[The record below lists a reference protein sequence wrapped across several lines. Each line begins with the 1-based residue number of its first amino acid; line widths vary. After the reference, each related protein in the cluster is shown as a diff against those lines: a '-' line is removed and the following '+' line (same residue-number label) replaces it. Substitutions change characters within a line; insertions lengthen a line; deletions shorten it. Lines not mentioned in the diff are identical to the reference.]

1 MNRTRMKNGLIAVLA
16 MVLLITPVFAQAG
29 NLGYDHI
36 YPALPQKD
44 ATPDY
49 LLVNEVD
56 VTIDAGAKEATLQF
70 DTLLATPGAKV
81 YYGLY
86 VPEQEIKVPQYRR
99 STTED
104 LAGATE
110 NTSHS
115 VAINIGKF
123 EGARYDIC
131 NFGEDGG
138 VICYRIELYNPEEA
152 SSVFYDGR
160 FRVDGNYTIVP
171 CVIEGPFVDL
181 VTADSAV
188 VSWKTDVP
196 TTATVEINSGSY
208 TDEVSGTSH
217 EIAITGLSPGTE
229 YEYDVRVDG
238 VDDIK
243 TYRFTTEPAS
253 PKFEF
258 AIMSDS
264 RAGVGGGERSFA
276 GVNYHKLTRFT
287 IDAYQNGADFV
298 VFSGD
303 LVNGYTTS
311 MDDYRMQLGAWKDAT
326 EQVGCYIPI
335 YEVMGNHEALVDVYD
350 DGSSYDIEFDKQDDG
365 VNKSAEVIFAEE
377 FVNPV
382 GGFPDPENTTAPSYA
397 ENVYYFDYGNTRVIA
412 FNTNYW
418 WCSHPEDFGG
428 NLEGYVMDNQLAWIG
443 DVLDDARNDSTIE
456 HIFMFAHEPA
466 FPNGGHLHD
475 AQWYNGGESS
485 ENEDYYGNPLDRTH
499 VIERRDALWEAISQN
514 GKVVAVLFGDEHNYN
529 RMSVDSET
537 PVYLDGL
544 TNPNFTNPVWQI
556 VTGGAG
562 APFYAQQDTPWSGD
576 VESFYP
582 SKHYCMISV
591 DGGEV
596 SLKAISDSGEVVD
609 ECVLREGVPA
619 DAIELTIAGS
629 TTVLPIAD
637 ACASAY
643 TENNPGSQIYVS
655 GGGSSYGVKAV
666 ANGTVDIGTAS
677 RDLKDSEI
685 AAYPDL
691 VTHAIARDGV
701 AVIVNPASPV
711 SNLTMEELQ
720 GIYTGN
726 ITNWADLGGN
736 NSTITVV
743 SREDGSG
750 TRDCFEQAVLKP
762 ISGEIL
768 DGAAI
773 LDSNDAVRTVV
784 AGDENAIGYLSLG
797 YIDSNVSAVCLNGTL
812 PTIEN
817 IQSGDYAISRTLL
830 MITNGEPDADEQAF
844 LDFVL
849 SHDGQQIV
857 EEENFI
863 SVPVAPTELTI
874 AGSTTVLPIADACA
888 SAYTENNPGSQIYVS
903 GGGSSYGVK

>member
-1 MNRTRMKNGLIAVLA
+1 MNRTYMKNGLIAVLA
-16 MVLLITPVFAQAG
+16 MVLLISPVFAQAG
-29 NLGYDHI
+29 NLGHDHI
-36 YPALPQKD
+36 YSKLSQKD
-44 ATPDY
+44 ATSDY
-49 LLVNEVD
+49 LLVGDVD
-56 VTIDAGAKEATLQF
+56 VTVDAGAKEATLHF
-70 DTLLATPGAKV
+70 VTLIATPGAKI

-104 LAGATE
+104 QIGAIG

-115 VAINIGKF
+115 VAINIGNF

-131 NFGEDGG
+131 NFGDDGG
-138 VICYRIELYNPEEA
+138 VICYRIELYNPEES
-152 SSVFYDGR
+152 SSVLYDGR
-160 FRVDGNYTIVP
+160 FRVNGNYTLVP

-196 TTATVEINSGSY
+196 TTAAVEINSESY

-229 YEYDVRVDG
+229 YEYDVLVDG
-238 VDDIK
+238 ASDIK

-326 EQVGCYIPI
+326 EQIGCYIPI
-335 YEVMGNHEALVDVYD
+335 YEVMGNHEALLDVYD
-350 DGSSYDIEFDKQDDG
+350 GGSSHDIEFDKQDDG
-365 VNKSAEVIFAEE
+365 VNKSAETIFAEE
-377 FVNPV
+377 FVNPA
-382 GGFPDPENTTAPSYA
+382 GGSPDPENTTAPGYA

-428 NLEGYVMDNQLAWIG
+428 NLEGYVIDNQLAWIK
-443 DVLDDARNDSTIE
+443 DVLNDARNDSTIE

-475 AQWYNGGESS
+475 AQWYNGGGSS

-514 GKVVAVLFGDEHNYN
+514 GKVVAVLFGDEHNYH

-537 PVYLDGL
+537 PVYLDGSV
-544 TNPNFTNPVWQI
+544 NSNFTNPVWQI

-582 SKHYCMISV
+582 SKHYCLISV

-629 TTVLPIAD
+629 TTVLPIAEG
-637 ACASAY
+637 CASACI
-643 TENNPGSQIYVS
+643 ENNPGSQIDVL

-677 RDLKDSEI
+677 RDLKDSEKE
-685 AAYPDL
+685 AYPDL
-691 VTHAIARDGV
+691 VTHAIAKDGV
-701 AVIVNPASPV
+701 AIVVNPVNSVAD
-711 SNLTMEELQ
+711 LTMEDLQ
-720 GIYTGN
+720 GIYTGA

-736 NSTITVV
+736 DSNITVV

-762 ISGEIL
+762 IDGDIL

-773 LDSNDAVRTVV
+773 QDSNAEMRTEV
-784 AGDENAIGYLSLG
+784 AGNANAIGYLSLG
-797 YIDSNVSAVCLNGTL
+797 YLDSNVSSVSLNGTI

-817 IQSGDYAISRTLL
+817 IRSGDYAISRALL
-830 MITNGEPDADEQAF
+830 MITNGAPDEDEQAF

-849 SHDGQQIV
+849 SEDGQGIV
-857 EEENFI
+857 TDLHYM
-863 SVPVAPTELTI
+863 PVR
-874 AGSTTVLPIADACA
+874 
-888 SAYTENNPGSQIYVS
+888 
-903 GGGSSYGVK
+903 